1 MTHNIDWY
9 PDTDWVFTPAQ
20 ERSRNSLEKVLRAAK
35 TLFLD
40 KGFEETTITEV
51 SKLSGV
57 SVGSIYHRFA
67 DKQAILQ
74 TVLEGYRRTRYAQ
87 VQELVEP
94 ERWAGRTLREVLEFH
109 IEVIFSATARDAAIY
124 RLIERQRMVSPRV
137 NEQVAAWDHEICEL
151 LLGLYRARAGSLD
164 ADELTAR
171 VKLLHNLVRGA
182 ALWSSLGAGP
192 RHHFLDVEDGD
203 HQARVTALAL
213 NYLGLVPD

>member
-1 MTHNIDWY
+1 MTQHIDWY

-35 TLFLD
+35 TLFLE
-40 KGFEETTITEV
+40 KGFEETTITEI

-74 TVLEGYRRTRYAQ
+74 TVLEGYRRTRFAQ
-87 VQELVEP
+87 VQELVEA

-151 LLGLYRARAGSLD
+151 LLDLYRARSGSMD
-164 ADELTAR
+164 VGELTAR
-171 VKLLHNLVRGA
+171 VKLLHNIARGA
-182 ALWSSLGAGP
+182 ALWASLGAGP
-192 RHHFLDVEDGD
+192 RYHYLDVEDGG
-203 HQARVTALAL
+203 HQARVITMALG
-213 NYLGLVPD
+213 YLGLDA

>member
-1 MTHNIDWY
+1 MTQNIDWY

-35 TLFLD
+35 TLFLER
-40 KGFEETTITEV
+40 GFEETTITEI

-87 VQELVEP
+87 VLELVEP
-94 ERWAGRTLREVLEFH
+94 ERWRERSLREVLEFH

-151 LLGLYRARAGSLD
+151 LLGLYRTRACSLN
-164 ADELTAR
+164 ASELTAR

-182 ALWSSLGAGP
+182 ALWSNLGAGP
-192 RHHFLDVEDGD
+192 RHHYLDVEDAD
-203 HQARVTALAL
+203 HRARVTALAL
-213 NYLGLVPD
+213 SYLELEP